1 VQSNSI
7 LEFVGRDYKTNRLVT
22 FHTHKKIPAET
33 GISKIKMTEFIA
45 SPFSLIAVHRLARQW

>member
-7 LEFVGRDYKTNRLVT
+7 LEFVGRDYKTNRIVT

-33 GISKIKMTEFIA
+33 GISKIKDA
-45 SPFSLIAVHRLARQW
+45 